1 MLMKR
6 RERLAGT
13 GMEKNFVK
21 SMTGRY
27 LFALGVLALVA
38 ILSDYA
44 LQKKI
49 TAELRRGAV
58 INISGQ
64 QRMLSQRIA
73 FCSMRLAD
81 SRLSGERPAWR
92 RELADAIALMES
104 SLAGLLSGDSA
115 LNLPGQSS
123 PAARAIYFS
132 PPHLLHEKVRQY
144 LAASKSLCQA
154 PESDLALDNPHLQYI
169 SSAATPLLF
178 SLDEVVKLYLKESEA
193 GIARLQRL
201 ERTVMVITIFVL
213 LMMALLIF
221 RPMVGR
227 LRAYFVER
235 RQAEEERE
243 KLITELR
250 QALANVKTLSG
261 LIPICAYCKKIRDDR
276 GYWNILED
284 YIARHSEADFTHS
297 FCPEC
302 KKKFDEEE

>member
-1 MLMKR
+1 
-6 RERLAGT
+6 LAGVS
-13 GMEKNFVK
+13 MEKNFAK

-27 LFALGVLALVA
+27 LFALDILALVA
-38 ILSDYA
+38 IVSDYA

-49 TAELRRGAV
+49 TAELKRGAV

-104 SLAGLLSGDSA
+104 SLAGLVNGDST
-115 LNLPGQSS
+115 LNLSAQSS
-123 PAARAIYFS
+123 PEAQAIYFL
-132 PPHLLHEKVRQY
+132 PPHLLHEKVQKY

-169 SSAATPLLF
+169 SSAAAQLLA
-178 SLDEVVKLYLKESEA
+178 SLDELVKLYLKESEA
-193 GIARLQRL
+193 GIARVQRL

-213 LMMALLIF
+213 LMMALFIF

-227 LRAYFVER
+227 IEAYFVER

-302 KKKFDEEE
+302 KKKFDDEE

>member
-1 MLMKR
+1 M
-6 RERLAGT
+6 AGT
-13 GMEKNFVK
+13 GMEKNFDK
-21 SMTGRY
+21 SMSRRY

-38 ILSDYA
+38 IVSDYA

-49 TAELRRGAV
+49 NAELKRGAV
-58 INISGQ
+58 INLSGQ

-81 SRLSGERPAWR
+81 SRLSSERAAWR
-92 RELADAIALMES
+92 RELINAITLMES
-104 SLAGLLSGDSA
+104 SLAGLINSDSS
-115 LNLPGQSS
+115 LNLPDRSS
-123 PAARAIYFS
+123 AEVQAIFFS
-132 PPHLLHEKVRQY
+132 PPHSLHEKVQRY

-154 PESDLALDNPHLQYI
+154 PESDLVLDNPHLQYI
-169 SSAATPLLF
+169 SSSATQLL
-178 SLDEVVKLYLKESEA
+178 SSMNELVKLYQKESEA

-213 LMMALLIF
+213 LMMALFIF

-227 LRAYFVER
+227 IRAYFVEH

-261 LIPICAYCKKIRDDR
+261 LIPICASCKKIRDDQ

-302 KKKFDEEE
+302 KKKFDDEE

>member
-1 MLMKR
+1 M
-6 RERLAGT
+6 AGS
-13 GMEKNFVK
+13 GMGKNFAK
-21 SMTGRY
+21 SMTRRY

-38 ILSDYA
+38 IVSDYI

-49 TAELRRGAV
+49 NAELKRGAM
-58 INISGQ
+58 INTSGQ
-64 QRMLSQRIA
+64 QRTLSQRIA
-73 FCSMRLAD
+73 FYAIRLAD
-81 SRLSGERPAWR
+81 SRAPGERPALR

-104 SLAGLLSGDSA
+104 SLAGLISGDST
-115 LNLPGQSS
+115 LNLPGRPS
-123 PAARAIYFS
+123 PEVQAIYFS
-132 PPHLLHEKVRQY
+132 PPHLLHDQVQKF

-154 PESDLALDNPHLQYI
+154 PESDLALDNPHLQYL
-169 SSAATPLLF
+169 SSAATELL
-178 SLDEVVKLYLKESEA
+178 SPLDELVKRYQKESEA

-213 LMMALLIF
+213 VMMALFIF

-227 LRAYFVER
+227 IQVYFVER

-261 LIPICAYCKKIRDDR
+261 LIPICAFCKKIRDDR

-284 YIARHSEADFTHS
+284 YIARHSEADFTHG

-302 KKKFDEEE
+302 KKKFDDEE